1 MQSTFFFPFF
11 SLALPETFVFFSLLW
26 IIFFLRRRDGN
37 SAKFTA
43 QQKHAQIHTKMFA
56 ATTVQ
61 QTAFVGKAVAMKTR
75 TSVRSRVSFF
85 VDRIARG
92 GGDVRFLYSFVLFLC
107 VFRGDE
113 CPYSF

>member
-1 MQSTFFFPFF
+1 MDGSRPFFFLFSHWLHPETFFFF
-11 SLALPETFVFFSLLW
+11 SLW
-26 IIFFLRRRDGN
+26 IIFSRRRDGI
-37 SAKFTA
+37 SVKFTA
-43 QQKHAQIHTKMFA
+43 QQKHTQIYTKMFA

-92 GGDVRFLYSFVLFLC
+92 GGDVRFL
-107 VFRGDE
+107 
-113 CPYSF
+113 

>member
-1 MQSTFFFPFF
+1 MDAVDLFF
-11 SLALPETFVFFSLLW
+11 SFFLIGFTRNLLLLLSLDNFFS
-26 IIFFLRRRDGN
+26 RRRDVI
-37 SAKFTA
+37 SAEFTA
-43 QQKHAQIHTKMFA
+43 QQKHTQIYTKMFA

-92 GGDVRFLYSFVLFLC
+92 GGDVRFL
-107 VFRGDE
+107 
-113 CPYSF
+113 

>member
-1 MQSTFFFPFF
+1 MDGSRPFFFPFF
-11 SLALPETFVFFSLLW
+11 SLASHETFFFFSLW
-26 IIFFLRRRDGN
+26 IIFSRRRDGI

-43 QQKHAQIHTKMFA
+43 QQKHTQIYTKMFA

-92 GGDVRFLYSFVLFLC
+92 GGDVRFL
-107 VFRGDE
+107 
-113 CPYSF
+113 

>member
-1 MQSTFFFPFF
+1 M
-11 SLALPETFVFFSLLW
+11 
-26 IIFFLRRRDGN
+26 II
-37 SAKFTA
+37 SAEFTA
-43 QQKHAQIHTKMFA
+43 QQKHTQIYTKMFA

-92 GGDVRFLYSFVLFLC
+92 GGDVRFL
-107 VFRGDE
+107 
-113 CPYSF
+113 

>member
-1 MQSTFFFPFF
+1 MDAVDLFSFFLIGFTRNLLLLL
-11 SLALPETFVFFSLLW
+11 SLDN
-26 IIFFLRRRDGN
+26 FFLRRRDGN

-92 GGDVRFLYSFVLFLC
+92 GGDVRFL
-107 VFRGDE
+107 
-113 CPYSF
+113 

>member
-1 MQSTFFFPFF
+1 MQSTFFFSFLLIGFTRNLLLLSSLDNFF
-11 SLALPETFVFFSLLW
+11 FAKT
-26 IIFFLRRRDGN
+26 RRRI
-37 SAKFTA
+37 SAPFTA

-92 GGDVRFLYSFVLFLC
+92 GGDVRFFL
-107 VFRGDE
+107 
-113 CPYSF
+113 

>member
-1 MQSTFFFPFF
+1 MDAFDFFFPFF
-11 SLALPETFVFFSLLW
+11 SLAQNENFFFFSLFW
-26 IIFFLRRRDGN
+26 IIFSRRRDGI
-37 SAKFTA
+37 SALLANHIKFTA
-43 QQKHAQIHTKMFA
+43 QQKTHRYTKMFA

-92 GGDVRFLYSFVLFLC
+92 GGDVRFL
-107 VFRGDE
+107 
-113 CPYSF
+113 